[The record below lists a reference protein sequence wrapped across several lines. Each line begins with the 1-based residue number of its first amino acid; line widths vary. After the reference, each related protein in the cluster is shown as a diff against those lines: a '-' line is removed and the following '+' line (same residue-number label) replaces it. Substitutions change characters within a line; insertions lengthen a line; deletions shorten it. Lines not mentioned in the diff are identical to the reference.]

1 MVFSVNSNFST
12 MGSSAE
18 EKFRFCI
25 DRGGTFTDIY
35 AEVPGRREI
44 YVMKLLSVDPSNYDD
59 APIKVIRR
67 ILEEF
72 SGERI
77 PRSAKIPT
85 SKIEWIRMGT
95 TVATNALLERKGER
109 IALCVTRGFRD
120 LLQIGNQARPN
131 IFDLKVSKPSNL
143 YEEVIEVDE
152 RVELVRDG
160 DSDRDESSV
169 EGISGE
175 LVRVAKPVDVE
186 ALKPL
191 LKGLLD
197 KGIRCLA
204 VVLMHSYTYP
214 HHELLVE
221 KLALGMGFKHVSL
234 SSSLTPMVRA
244 VPRGLTASV
253 DAYLTPVIKEYLS
266 GFMSRFEGGS
276 EQVNVLF
283 MQSDGGLAPERRFSG
298 HKAVLSGPAGGVV
311 GYSQTLFGL
320 ETSKPL
326 IGFDMGVHPRM

>member
-1 MVFSVNSNFST
+1 
-12 MGSSAE
+12 
-18 EKFRFCI
+18 
-25 DRGGTFTDIY
+25 
-35 AEVPGRREI
+35 
-44 YVMKLLSVDPSNYDD
+44 
-59 APIKVIRR
+59 
-67 ILEEF
+67 
-72 SGERI
+72 
-77 PRSAKIPT
+77 
-85 SKIEWIRMGT
+85 
-95 TVATNALLERKGER
+95 
-109 IALCVTRGFRD
+109 
-120 LLQIGNQARPN
+120 
-131 IFDLKVSKPSNL
+131 
-143 YEEVIEVDE
+143 VIEVDE

-266 GFMSRFEGGS
+266 GFMSRFE
-276 EQVNVLF
+276 
-283 MQSDGGLAPERRFSG
+283 R
-298 HKAVLSGPAGGVV
+298 
-311 GYSQTLFGL
+311 
-320 ETSKPL
+320 
-326 IGFDMGVHPRM
+326 GF